1 MNNLTAENVIIKP
14 AMALQKKGRIIII
27 GPFQKFFKKIVMEI
41 VAEKI
46 FDNLSDSPFYHV
58 ILEDLKNRKIDPFA
72 AAEQLTDR
80 LHYGV

>member
-1 MNNLTAENVIIKP
+1 
-14 AMALQKKGRIIII
+14 
-27 GPFQKFFKKIVMEI
+27 MEM
-41 VAEKI
+41 VADKI

-80 LHYGV
+80 LHYGVSV